1 MSNTKVLKKIAEAKK
16 IIRNTNIKKKG
27 RNKFSNYDY
36 FLPSQITELV
46 QDACDKVGLVTL
58 FNTQRDANRD
68 IYAYLIVSD
77 TDSGESITFN
87 QVTAIPEIKAT
98 NLAQQLGGMN
108 TYSNRYLMTFAF
120 DITEDGLD
128 FDTTENTKS
137 QAQAPTTKKTAG
149 KFVIQKES
157 SSKPALTESHPK
169 WSEIIK
175 FVKAG
180 GTLADITTK
189 YAVSSDIQTKLGL

>member
-58 FNTQRDANRD
+58 FNTQRDDNRD
-68 IYAYLIVSD
+68 IFAYLIVSD
-77 TDSGESITFN
+77 TESGESVTFN

-128 FDTTENTKS
+128 FDTTENTK
-137 QAQAPTTKKTAG
+137 AQASTPKA
-149 KFVIQKES
+149 S
-157 SSKPALTESHPK
+157 SNPQLTESHPK
-169 WSEIIK
+169 WNDIVK

-180 GTLADITTK
+180 GTLKDISTK
-189 YAVSSDIQTKLGL
+189 YSVSSDVKAKLGL

>member
-128 FDTTENTKS
+128 FDTTENTK
-137 QAQAPTTKKTAG
+137 AQVSAPK
-149 KFVIQKES
+149 S
-157 SSKPALTESHPK
+157 SSKPQLTESHAK
-169 WSEIIK
+169 WNDIIK

-180 GTLADITTK
+180 GTLKDITTK
-189 YAVSSDIQTKLGL
+189 YSVSKDVQVKLGL

>member
-137 QAQAPTTKKTAG
+137 QAQAPPTKKTP
-149 KFVIQKES
+149 
-157 SSKPALTESHPK
+157 SKPTLTESHPK